1 MIERHYFRDRLLK
14 NFDFEFGF
22 CIPNSKNTCE
32 HIYEFPPLDIDEG
45 QYSTDYLFLLFRM
58 FLFNQSRSTSQNL
71 IDTGTRQIGRIAC
84 VSTAQLLIRHFNL
97 NISVVFEIFLSLM
110 YRFPHSSDLALTC
123 QTSHTLFTLISMF

>member
-71 IDTGTRQIGRIAC
+71 IDTGTRQIERIAC
-84 VSTAQLLIRHFNL
+84 VSTTQLLIRHFNL
-97 NISVVFEIFLSLM
+97 NISVVFEIFLSLI
-110 YRFPHSSDLALTC
+110 YRFPQSSDLALTC